1 MKRTILPA
9 LLLSSS
15 LAICGANE
23 NAGAKIIKG
32 TGIRVSNETYR
43 IVPTKTY
50 RLTGKFKALKPEKGW
65 LIFGLAPLDGSWKN
79 IQPDAVNIV
88 NGTDTVLAKEAKKG
102 DMTLTLKDS
111 AGLKN

>member
-50 RLTGKFKALKPEKGW
+50 RLTG
-65 LIFGLAPLDGSWKN
+65 
-79 IQPDAVNIV
+79 
-88 NGTDTVLAKEAKKG
+88 
-102 DMTLTLKDS
+102 
-111 AGLKN
+111 

>member
-65 LIFGLAPLDGSWKN
+65 LIFGVSLLWY
-79 IQPDAVNIV
+79 
-88 NGTDTVLAKEAKKG
+88 L
-102 DMTLTLKDS
+102 
-111 AGLKN
+111 